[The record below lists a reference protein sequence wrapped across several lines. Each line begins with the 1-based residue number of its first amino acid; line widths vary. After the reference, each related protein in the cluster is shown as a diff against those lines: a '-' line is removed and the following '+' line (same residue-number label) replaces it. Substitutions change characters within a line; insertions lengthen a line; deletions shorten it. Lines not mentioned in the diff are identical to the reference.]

1 MNKNIIYISIGLIF
15 SVFLYFGINQN
26 SLYKNTYA
34 LGHKNKITP
43 KAKSNIYSIIEDEKI
58 LNNSQNNKNLNIV
71 YPSQK
76 TDERTNGISTTTFT
90 TSSNVCVIC
99 PRTRDCECLWASNGI
114 HIYNLNQG
122 NVGIGIRNPQSKL
135 HVLGNT
141 NLSSIESPIL
151 FSTSSSIISSRWS
164 KISSSV
170 FSSIIGGS
178 NNYIGSGLF
187 NYILGGNNSIILT
200 EGSNELTLNGAYNL
214 ILGSAYGRVDLNTS
228 TPNPNLV
235 NNGLRNIIIGGNSP
249 KILNGSWNIL
259 IGGNY
264 SEIIDSY
271 NNLMISSDQSKI
283 LNTYLR
289 DDAGAGGAGFNN
301 TMIGSYNSQIV
312 TGRNNFILGLG
323 RNIISNSSE
332 NFIINSEN
340 IRILPFSTPTDFG
353 SNLFSNRRITVI
365 NSHGAEIKNSYN
377 STLIGG
383 SIGKMRGA
391 NYSIVLA
398 LASTSYDIERS
409 NILAILGGDVGIDT
423 PNPKAKLHVDNGDIF
438 ISQPGRGIILK
449 SPDGNRC
456 SILTLDNN
464 GNLNLRRFY
473 NGSDCR

>member
-58 LNNSQNNKNLNIV
+58 LNNSQNNKNLNIF
-71 YPSQK
+71 YPSQR

-141 NLSSIESPIL
+141 NLSSIESPIQ
-151 FSTSSSIISSRWS
+151 FSTSSSIISSRKS
-164 KISSSV
+164 NIFSSV

-178 NNYIGSGLF
+178 DNNINSGFF
-187 NYILGGNNSIILT
+187 NYILGGKYNKILAYGGNEFT
-200 EGSNELTLNGAYNL
+200 SNGGYNL
-214 ILGSAYGRVDLNTS
+214 ILGSDNAEIILNTS
-228 TPNPNLV
+228 TPNRNLS
-235 NNGLRNIIIGGNSP
+235 NAALHNLIIGGIGP
-249 KILNGSWNIL
+249 KILNGSWNIS
-259 IGGNY
+259 IGNIY
-264 SEIIDSY
+264 SEIINSS
-271 NNLMISSDQSKI
+271 NNLMILSDYSKI
-283 LNTYLR
+283 LDIFLR
-289 DDAGAGGAGFNN
+289 ADAGAGFRN
-301 TMIGSYNSQIV
+301 TMIGSYDSQIV

-353 SNLFSNRRITVI
+353 SNLFSNRGITVI

-383 SIGKMRGA
+383 SIGKMRNA

-398 LASTSYDIERS
+398 LASTSYDINRS

-456 SILTLDNN
+456 SILTIDNN